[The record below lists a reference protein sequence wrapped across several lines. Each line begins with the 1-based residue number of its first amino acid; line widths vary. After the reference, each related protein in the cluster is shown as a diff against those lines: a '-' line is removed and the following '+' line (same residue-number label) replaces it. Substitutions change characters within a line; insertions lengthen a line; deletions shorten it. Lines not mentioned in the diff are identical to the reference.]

1 MRRKPIG
8 LIALAFLVGVVAF
21 CATGRARVQAQ
32 ELPYPA
38 MSPLDRYLIPDENSE
53 VVLARSAAP
62 PSISD
67 QAEVM
72 VLGRGGYTTASK
84 GGNGFVCLVQR
95 SWAAATDFP
104 EFWNARI
111 LAPSGL
117 RKKA

>member
-21 CATGRARVQAQ
+21 CATGRVQAQ